1 MEDIT
6 RNSSGNMDMLAEVYG
21 EYTKEELQM
30 IAKLHHMKG
39 YSRWRKGEMAEN
51 VKNYILSPEE
61 MRKYFLCMNEE
72 EIQKFET
79 VSESMERLQEGYDGS
94 FDYLLAGGY
103 CAVCEDMTVFVPE
116 DVREAYKKINTVEFR
131 KKRSR
136 INLLGDYCH
145 AANNLYAVTPK
156 EVMTEFFNRYE
167 QPETREEEIM
177 HMYEVLRRYR
187 CDFEYR
193 EGLFIDLGLIKG
205 EKYKDLYERQQ
216 NSPFYY
222 PTKDEVE
229 KLARYDQTE
238 ITKELARVM
247 QYLQKVLH
255 AEIEV
260 IAEACSVIQ
269 IVIRKGGSLEN
280 ILEILD
286 EYKILFQ
293 DEEQIQDIMPLLVDL
308 WNHSRMVLNRG
319 YTPAEMQEI
328 EKEQVVLT

>member
-1 MEDIT
+1 MTDIS
-6 RNSSGNMDMLAEVYG
+6 RDSSGNIDMLAEVYR

-39 YSRWRKGEMAEN
+39 YSRWKKGEMAEN

-61 MRKYFLCMNEE
+61 MSRYFLCMNAE
-72 EIQKFET
+72 EIRQFET
-79 VSESMERLQEGYDGS
+79 ASESVEQLQEGYDGT
-94 FDYLLAGGY
+94 FDYLFAGGY
-103 CAVCEDMTVFVPE
+103 CAVRENMTVFVPE
-116 DVREAYKKINTVEFR
+116 DVKAAYKKIDTEEFR
-131 KKRSR
+131 KERAR

-145 AANNLYAVTPK
+145 AANNLYAVTPP
-156 EVMTEFFNRYE
+156 EVMAEFFNQYE
-167 QPETREEEIM
+167 EPKTKEEEIM
-177 HMYEVLRRYR
+177 HMYEVLRKYR

-193 EGLFIDLGLIKG
+193 DGLFVDLGLVEG

-216 NSPFYY
+216 NGPFYF
-222 PTKDEVE
+222 PPKDEVE

-269 IVIRKGGSLEN
+269 IVIRKGGSIEN
-280 ILEILD
+280 ILEILE
-286 EYKILFQ
+286 EYKISFQ
-293 DEEQIQDIMPLLVDL
+293 DKEQIEDFMPLLIDL

-319 YTPAEMQEI
+319 YTPAEMQEV
-328 EKEQVVLT
+328 EKE